1 MVEHLALACLG
12 LRDQAVVENVE
23 DILADVLE
31 LGLDLLTVVADDAN
45 VLVHTLSLLLLLDAR
60 DDAPRSTTG
69 ADYVLVGHGEQVS
82 FINSQFP
89 TNLAHVRRRSIAF
102 IRGFLVN

>member
-12 LRDQAVVENVE
+12 LRDQAVVENVK

-69 ADYVLVGHGEQVS
+69 ADYVLVGHGEQV
-82 FINSQFP
+82 
-89 TNLAHVRRRSIAF
+89 TLVDGKLATDLLL
-102 IRGFLVN
+102 RG